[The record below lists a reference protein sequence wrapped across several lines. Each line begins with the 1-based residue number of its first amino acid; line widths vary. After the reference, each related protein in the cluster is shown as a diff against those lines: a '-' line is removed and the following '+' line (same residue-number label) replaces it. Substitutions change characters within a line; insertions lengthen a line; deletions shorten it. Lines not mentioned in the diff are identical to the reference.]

1 MSAGG
6 LPSDTLDAGS
16 ASPLHEKEQQFQDR
30 KANAAT
36 TTSGGARAWV
46 EAFVKFTRPHTMFG
60 TAVSVSSVSLLALGR
75 ASDLNGTFVLGVLT
89 ALSSALAMNVSI
101 VGLNQVYDIEIDRV
115 NKPYLPLASGE
126 FTKATGKGIVIASA
140 LVSLAIGEW
149 PWMAERP

>member
-1 MSAGG
+1 
-6 LPSDTLDAGS
+6 
-16 ASPLHEKEQQFQDR
+16 
-30 KANAAT
+30 
-36 TTSGGARAWV
+36 
-46 EAFVKFTRPHTMFG
+46 MFG

-149 PWMAERP
+149 P